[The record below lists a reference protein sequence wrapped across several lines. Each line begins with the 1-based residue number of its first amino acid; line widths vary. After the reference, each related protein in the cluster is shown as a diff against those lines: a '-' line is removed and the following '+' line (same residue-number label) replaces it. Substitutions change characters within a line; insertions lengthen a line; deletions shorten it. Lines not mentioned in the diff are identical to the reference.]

1 MKILDGKHVAAEI
14 EHRLK
19 KTVGTLTRPPGLAFV
34 IVGDN
39 PASHTYVRM
48 KKKKCQDVGIAS
60 FDRVFPEDATEKEVL
75 AHIEHLGKDPLIDG
89 ILVQLPLP
97 AHLPTQKIL
106 SAIDPSKDVDG
117 LHPCN
122 FGKLLLGETDGFIP
136 CTPLGIHTLL
146 TSYDIPIAGRHVVI
160 VGRSNIVGKPLAAL
174 LMQKR
179 PDVNATVT
187 VAHSATRHLK
197 ELTKSADIL
206 IAAMGKPLSIT
217 ADMIKPQS
225 VVIDVGINRVGNRIV
240 GDVDHETVAPLTSA
254 ITPVPGGVGPM
265 TIAMLLSNVVR
276 SYEQRLN

>member
-1 MKILDGKHVAAEI
+1 MKLIDGKHVASEI

-19 KTVGTLTRPPGLAFV
+19 KTIGTFTRPPGLAFV

-60 FDRVFPEDATEKEVL
+60 FDKVFPQDAAEKEVL
-75 AHIEHLGKDPLIDG
+75 AHIERLCNDPHVDG

-97 AHLPTQKIL
+97 KHLSTQKIL
-106 SAIDPSKDVDG
+106 SAIDPRKDVDG

-146 TSYDIPIAGRHVVI
+146 TAYKIPIEGRHVVI

-179 PDVNATVT
+179 KDANATVT

-197 ELTKSADIL
+197 ELTKTADIL
-206 IAAMGKPLSIT
+206 VAAMGHPLSIT
-217 ADMIKPQS
+217 ADMIKPKS
-225 VVIDVGINRVGNRIV
+225 VIIDVGINRVGNRMV
-240 GDVDHETVAPLTSA
+240 GDVDYEAVAPLTSA

-276 SYEQRLN
+276 SYELRSR